1 MPAATIIAILGI
13 AVAVRRR
20 ERVLA
25 PVDGDPAWRAL
36 LAGLV
41 AAGVAGAVFNDS
53 GPVLLL
59 FEAFFAASAV
69 LYLRGDPRL
78 ARDGLPGR

>member
-1 MPAATIIAILGI
+1 
-13 AVAVRRR
+13 VAVRRR

-78 ARDGLPGR
+78 AGDGPPAR

>member
-1 MPAATIIAILGI
+1 
-13 AVAVRRR
+13 
-20 ERVLA
+20 
-25 PVDGDPAWRAL
+25 VDGDPAWRAL

-41 AAGVAGAVFNDS
+41 AAGVAGSVFNDS

-78 ARDGLPGR
+78 ARDGLPAR